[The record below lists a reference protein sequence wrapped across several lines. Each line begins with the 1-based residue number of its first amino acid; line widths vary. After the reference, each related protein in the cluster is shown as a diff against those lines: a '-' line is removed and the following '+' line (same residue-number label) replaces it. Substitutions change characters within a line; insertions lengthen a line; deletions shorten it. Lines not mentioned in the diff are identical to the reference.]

1 MLAILGF
8 FCGIIAAF
16 LHFSGGHQSAT
27 IWFIIIG
34 LLLACAELIW
44 GVHRAGWYGRR
55 GVPPA

>member
-1 MLAILGF
+1 MLAVLGF
-8 FCGIIAAF
+8 IAFVIAAF
-16 LHFSGGHQSAT
+16 LHFSGGHESAM

-34 LLLACAELIW
+34 GLLACAELIW